1 MRIMR
6 MQWKGRLGNGKNAKT
21 SFAFEFDG
29 VGEVRFLDPYHITP

>member
-21 SFAFEFDG
+21 SFALDG